1 MSKWAVQFK
10 SHPFNGVWKNITNLL
25 RSDDFEKNN
34 SKEAMIDIARLNK
47 VAAYIDS
54 VLENTDPEL
63 FSIHLLNAFNSHAT
77 NLFNELNAFNGNQN
91 IAHLTNANN
100 HMDQLLMFIGQ
111 TPFSLQGQQK
121 GAITRAATAYAETVD
136 KYIEKLKK
144 TVDEY
149 STTLDEKLN
158 TVIAGINEKSVAHEE
173 KLNSNKQQ
181 LDELLNGLKSVKQTI
196 ESQTAE
202 FNTQF
207 QSSENTRA
215 DKFDSVVTKLQDKA
229 DSTFEKLVV
238 KSGLTITALDKLQEN
253 AAKIYGVVTNTIQA
267 GAYSSYANEEKKH
280 ANRYRIYSLIF
291 MLLGVAFLIAPEFYK
306 IIQDISTYQLDWKNV
321 LGRAWFSVVLF
332 IPAFYL
338 AKESNKHRNNEV
350 INRRRELI
358 LSTIDPYLALLNE
371 GKAEEIKVEIA
382 KGIFSE
388 GSAHSGDNETDTSN
402 VLAQISNM
410 LKQFKGMK

>member
-1 MSKWAVQFK
+1 MSKWADQFK
-10 SHPFNGVWKNITNLL
+10 SHPFNGVWKNIKTLL
-25 RSDDFEKNN
+25 HSDDLNKNN
-34 SKEAMIDIARLNK
+34 NKDAMVDIARLNK

-54 VLENTDPEL
+54 VVENTDPEL
-63 FSIHLLNAFNSHAT
+63 FSIHLLNAFHSHGN

-91 IAHLTNANN
+91 VAHLTNANH
-100 HMDQLLMFIGQ
+100 HMDQLLMFAGQ

-121 GAITRAATAYAETVD
+121 GAVTRAATAYAETVN

-149 STTLDEKLN
+149 SATLDEKLN
-158 TVIAGINEKSVAHEE
+158 TAIAGINEKSVAHEE

-181 LDELLNGLKSVKQTI
+181 LDELLNGLNSVKQTI

-207 QSSENTRA
+207 QSSETTRT
-215 DKFDSVVTKLQDKA
+215 DKFDNIVTKLQDKA
-229 DSTFEKLVV
+229 DDAFEKLFI
-238 KSGLTITALDKLQEN
+238 KSATTITALDKLQSDAEE
-253 AAKIYGVVTNTIQA
+253 IYGVVTNSMQA
-267 GAYSSYANEEKKH
+267 GAYSSYANEEKKL

-291 MLLGVAFLIAPEFYK
+291 MLLGVSFLIAPEAYK
-306 IIQDISTYQLDWKNV
+306 IIQDISAYQLDWKNV

-338 AKESNKHRNNEV
+338 AKESTKHRNNEV

-358 LSTIDPYLALLNE
+358 LSTIDPYLALLDPK
-371 GKAEEIKVEIA
+371 KAEEIKVEIA

-410 LKQFKGMK
+410 LKQFKK